1 MSTEYFKYTDGSRLI
16 ESTATWLVKQT
27 VWEANRTLD
36 LNHVTDLEATIQNK
50 TEIQGPFTVI
60 SYPDETTG
68 QPMLRIVDGQH
79 RQEVLRRYFAADPT
93 TTDFSILV
101 RHYQI
106 ASHDDAVRIFAQINH
121 AKPMVYRGSVTERL
135 HAIVT
140 ALKRE
145 FIADGPHGRLVSL
158 VRPACNRPFL
168 NTEHLEAAL
177 NLYEVHER
185 EDLTPA
191 DVVNHAR
198 LMNGWYAADHNR
210 VGAKYT
216 QGILD
221 NAVRYKFYLGLDPKC
236 QWLIGLKQ
244 SPSNTV

>member
-16 ESTATWLVKQT
+16 ESTAAWLVKQT

-36 LNHVTDLEATIQNK
+36 AAHVADLEGAIRNK
-50 TEIQGPFTVI
+50 AEIQGPFTIVA
-60 SYPDETTG
+60 YPDETTG
-68 QPMLRIVDGQH
+68 APILRIVDGQH
-79 RQEVLRRYFAADPT
+79 RQEVLRRWLATDPTAADFP
-93 TTDFSILV
+93 ILV
-101 RHYQI
+101 RRYQI

-177 NLYEVHER
+177 NLYGIHER

-191 DVVNHAR
+191 DVIAHAHH
-198 LMNGWYAADHNR
+198 MNDWYAADHNR

-221 NAVRYKFYLGLDPKC
+221 NAVRYRFYLGLDPKC
-236 QWLIGLKQ
+236 QWLIGLRKL
-244 SPSNTV
+244 T